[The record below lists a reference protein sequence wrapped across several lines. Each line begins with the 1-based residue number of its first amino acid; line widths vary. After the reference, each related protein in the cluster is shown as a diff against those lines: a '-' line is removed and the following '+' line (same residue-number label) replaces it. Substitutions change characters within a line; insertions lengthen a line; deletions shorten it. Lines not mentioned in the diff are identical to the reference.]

1 MYKKPDLNGPLIRLR
16 ENAAAWKANLA
27 RLTSP
32 EGMKQDTYAWPIARM
47 EERDDLAKQIVDDFT
62 ALDEV
67 MSSHHGIGNAA
78 PASWS
83 VDALTDEDLA
93 NVKADWPEL
102 GMFADDTVRRVADV
116 IGIRMVRAM
125 AQEAVRRAPG
135 ILQARDSQ

>member
-1 MYKKPDLNGPLIRLR
+1 MYKKPDLNGPLTRLR

-27 RLTSP
+27 RLTSR

-47 EERDDLAKQIVDDFT
+47 EERDDLAKKIVDDFT

-67 MSSHHGIGNAA
+67 MSSHHGIGSAA
-78 PASWS
+78 PTSWS
-83 VDALTDEDLA
+83 IDALTEEDLA
-93 NVKADWPEL
+93 KVKADWPEL

-125 AQEAVRRAPG
+125 AQEAVRRAPAV
-135 ILQARDSQ
+135 LKARDSQ